1 MTRKIINIDYLSGSL
16 YIYKYRACTMEISR
30 QNFFERHAT
39 ITISIFVLFVFILI
53 DFIVGF
59 FFIKPSYQ
67 DFRTEHY
74 FYHHGLRPNQ
84 KSYGRWSSEIYPF
97 CTNSLGFRDSVP
109 RKVPKKSN
117 LYRIL
122 ILGDSHSEGVDVP
135 FANSFPGILAAKAP
149 GYSAEV
155 LNASVVSYSPKIY
168 WLKLKYLLEKEKV
181 HFNEVFILIDISDI
195 QNELVYER
203 FNPAGFS
210 DLKNAWVQIRNFFKK
225 NSFLVHSFSQ
235 FRLEREKNKF
245 FERIHYP
252 GSETGGQK
260 ISETMSAEL
269 YYSFF
274 THFNDNVLLANPRF
288 HGVGDWLYE
297 PDFHELALRGIR
309 LGQENILKVKQ
320 LCDQFHVQL
329 TISVHPW
336 HSQIKAR
343 LPEDEYTRL
352 WEDFANQHQ
361 IRFVNLYPLFINGKN
376 PEIIINKYYIK
387 SDNHF
392 NEFGHELV
400 ARFLEPI
407 IFANCRKHE

>member
-1 MTRKIINIDYLSGSL
+1 MDKQ
-16 YIYKYRACTMEISR
+16 KKH
-30 QNFFERHAT
+30 FFERYPGLT
-39 ITISIFVLFVFILI
+39 LFLFAFILI
-53 DFIVGF
+53 FCIDFVTGL
-59 FFIKPSYQ
+59 FFIKSFYQ

-74 FYHHGLRPNQ
+74 YYHHGLRPNQ

-97 CTNSLGFRDSVP
+97 YTNSLGFRDSLA
-109 RKVPKKSN
+109 RKVSPNSN
-117 LYRIL
+117 FYRIL

-135 FANSFPGILAAKAP
+135 FENSFPGILASEAA

-168 WLKLKYLLEKEKV
+168 WLKLKYLLEKEKLQID
-181 HFNEVFILIDISDI
+181 EVFILIDISDI
-195 QNELVYER
+195 QNELVYEH
-203 FNPAGFS
+203 FNPSGFS
-210 DLKNAWVQIRNFFKK
+210 DFKHTWLQIRNFFNR
-225 NSFLVHSFSQ
+225 NSFLIHSIS
-235 FRLEREKNKF
+235 RIKLEREKNKF

-297 PDFHELALRGIR
+297 PDFHELALKGIK

-320 LCDQFHVQL
+320 LCDQYQIKL

-336 HSQIKAR
+336 HSQIKVR
-343 LPEDEYTRL
+343 HPEDEYTQL
-352 WEDFANQHQ
+352 WKDFASQHQ
-361 IRFVNLYPLFINGKN
+361 IRFVNLYPLFINEEN
-376 PEIIINKYYIK
+376 PEIVISKYYIK

-407 IFANCRKHE
+407 VFANCRKYE